1 MMSVTEHVAYI
12 PRSQKLPSGH
22 AYTILRSRSHRSNV
36 QTEFITEVGIVI
48 MQFSI
53 QRRRV
58 VPRQITPALDD
69 MQKDWIPRNKYHLSR
84 GPRARSK
91 AHAAV
96 LIQPITVYAHAEGKF
111 KEQRKNNFQVS
122 TKARENYVVKHYQ
135 GLSSKHADKHC
146 ISNIARS
153 MRGRHEK
160 RRSYYYVASR

>member
-1 MMSVTEHVAYI
+1 
-12 PRSQKLPSGH
+12 
-22 AYTILRSRSHRSNV
+22 
-36 QTEFITEVGIVI
+36 
-48 MQFSI
+48 
-53 QRRRV
+53 
-58 VPRQITPALDD
+58 

-84 GPRARSK
+84 GPRAQSK

-96 LIQPITVYAHAEGKF
+96 LIQPITVYAHAEGNF

-135 GLSSKHADKHC
+135 GLSSKNADKHC
-146 ISNIARS
+146 ISNNARS